1 MATAASLPVRGP
13 VRTLVLADVLP
24 GARVR
29 DAALV
34 TGAALLTA
42 LLAQVSIPVAGS
54 PVPITGQTLAVVLT
68 AAALG
73 PARGLAGQGLY
84 LLLGAVGL
92 PFYSDASG
100 GFDVLTGATGGYLV
114 GFLPAAYLIGLA
126 ARQGHDRRITRAL
139 PLFALG
145 QLVIFAVG
153 VPWLA
158 AGHSP
163 RRGRGGQ
170 RGLHPVRR
178 GRDRQGRPGRGRAA
192 GRLVA
197 GAEGR
202 PAGLIATLAASITP
216 HGGTLPPV
224 APLTRRLAMGI
235 AADAAHSDNNSVGLL
250 CVLLLNLVL

>member
-1 MATAASLPVRGP
+1 MATAASLPAHGP
-13 VRTLVLADVLP
+13 ARTLVLADVLP

-34 TGAALLTA
+34 TAAALLTA

-84 LLLGAVGL
+84 LLLGAIGL
-92 PFYSDASG
+92 PFYSAASG
-100 GFDVLTGATGGYLV
+100 GFQVLTGATGGYLL

-126 ARQGHDRRITRAL
+126 ARQGQDRRITRAL

-158 AGHSP
+158 AVAHLDAAEAISEGFTP
-163 RRGRGGQ
+163 FVVGGI
-170 RGLHPVRR
+170 VK
-178 GRDRQGRPGRGRAA
+178 A
-192 GRLVA
+192 V
-197 GAEGR
+197 
-202 PAGLIATLAASITP
+202 IA
-216 HGGTLPPV
+216 
-224 APLTRRLAMGI
+224 GI
-235 AADAAHSDNNSVGLL
+235 ALPGAWWLVNRADRLG
-250 CVLLLNLVL
+250 